1 MLKMFENYFF
11 TLGIVNNLLLISVF
25 LSVKFFKESLVKN
38 IGFVYLL
45 LSIPA
50 IYGIIIALQQNKQY
64 QYSVFLGI
72 FLAFVIL
79 EGIYD
84 FILKVPF
91 RKNWKL
97 LVPFLILYWSMNY
110 GFIVMSWKNSALQGG
125 IILGLFVLQLSANL
139 LSHTKKRMIE

>member
-1 MLKMFENYFF
+1 MFKMFENYFF
-11 TLGIVNNLLLISVF
+11 ILGIINNLILILIFLGVKYSKESVVKSAGYVF
-25 LSVKFFKESLVKN
+25 L
-38 IGFVYLL
+38 LL
-45 LSIPA
+45 AIPS
-50 IYGIIIALQQNKQY
+50 IYGIFLAIQQNKQY

-72 FLAFVIL
+72 FLLFIIL

-110 GFIVMSWKNSALQGG
+110 GFIVMSWQNSSLQGG

-139 LSHTKKRMIE
+139 LSHTKKG

>member
-1 MLKMFENYFF
+1 MFENYFF
-11 TLGIVNNLLLISVF
+11 ILGIINNLILILIFLGVKYSKKSVVKSAGYVF
-25 LSVKFFKESLVKN
+25 L
-38 IGFVYLL
+38 LL
-45 LSIPA
+45 TIPS
-50 IYGIIIALQQNKQY
+50 IYGIFLSIQQNKQY

-72 FLAFVIL
+72 FLLFIIL

-110 GFIVMSWKNSALQGG
+110 GFIVMSWQNSSLQGG

-139 LSHTKKRMIE
+139 LSHTKKG